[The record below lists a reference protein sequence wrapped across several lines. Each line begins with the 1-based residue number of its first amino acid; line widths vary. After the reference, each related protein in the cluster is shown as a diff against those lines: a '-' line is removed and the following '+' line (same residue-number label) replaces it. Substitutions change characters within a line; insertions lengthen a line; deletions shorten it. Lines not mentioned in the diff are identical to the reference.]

1 MCLRPPEIDSFIDNI
16 LGYTVL
22 GCDYFFG
29 DPVHVHTEAG
39 FDRSVWVAEK
49 RTMAAEAVP
58 KWLQGVRELYG
69 KRIVIY
75 SILSLA
81 Y

>member
-1 MCLRPPEIDSFIDNI
+1 M
-16 LGYTVL
+16 L

-29 DPVHVHTEAG
+29 DPVHVHTEAE

-49 RTMAAEAVP
+49 RTIAVEAIP

-69 KRIVIY
+69 K
-75 SILSLA
+75 
-81 Y
+81 